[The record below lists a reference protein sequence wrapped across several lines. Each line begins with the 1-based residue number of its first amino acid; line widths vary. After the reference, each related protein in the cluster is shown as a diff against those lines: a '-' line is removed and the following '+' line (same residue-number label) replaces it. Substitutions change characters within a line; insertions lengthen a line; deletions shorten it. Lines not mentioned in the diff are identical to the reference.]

1 MSLHFPVNSIA
12 QCSILYSDLNIRL
25 LDSLERQLAMNLLWL
40 DSAIAQTTLGAWIY
54 QEKKKYGFYAQ
65 FDLHLM
71 MMESDCTTMRWT
83 CYHDF
88 IS

>member
-1 MSLHFPVNSIA
+1 MSLHFPVNTTA
-12 QCSILYSDLNIRL
+12 QYSILHSNVNIRL

-40 DSAIAQTTLGAWIY
+40 DSAIAQTTLGVWIY
-54 QEKKKYGFYAQ
+54 QEKKKYGPHAQ
-65 FDLHLM
+65 FDLHLI
-71 MMESDCTTMRWT
+71 MESGCMTMHWT